1 MNISTKQYPFYLK
14 STVILFGLMLLVFA
28 LFTLKGILAP
38 IAFAL
43 IIAILL
49 NPLVGKLQR
58 IGFKRIL
65 AIVVALLLA
74 IIVVGGILY
83 FISSQIMH
91 FGDNLPVLK
100 QKFNDHLMHL
110 HNWIAEK
117 YNVPV
122 AKQQKAITDALNG
135 SKSFF
140 GSALGGFLG
149 TIGLIFLVP
158 IYVFLLLLYKKLIIN
173 FFHEIFAEENSEK
186 VSDVLTETKAAI
198 QSYMVGLLLEALV
211 VAILN
216 TTALLILGVQYAVL
230 LGVLGALLNM
240 LPYIGGLIAIALPI
254 IIASVTQDGFTTQF
268 LIFGAYILI
277 QFIDNNFLVPFL
289 VSSRV
294 KINAFFSLV
303 VVLLGGALW
312 GVAGMFL
319 SIPFLAILKIIFDR
333 LPDMKPWG
341 KLFGDSVPTRDKGE
355 IWLLRKKRKENAL
368 PDRID
373 EIVK

>member
-14 STVILFGLMLLVFA
+14 STVIIFGLMLITFA
-28 LFTLKGILAP
+28 LFTLKSILAP

-58 IGFKRIL
+58 LGVKRIL
-65 AIVVALLLA
+65 AIAISLLLA
-74 IIVVGGILY
+74 MVIVGGIIY
-83 FISSQIMH
+83 FISSQVMN

-100 QKFNDHLMHL
+100 AKFNEHLMTL
-110 HNWIAEK
+110 HNWIATK
-117 YNVPV
+117 FNVPV
-122 AKQQKAITDALNG
+122 VKQQKVISDALNG

-149 TIGLIFLVP
+149 TLGLIFLVP
-158 IYVFLLLLYKKLIIN
+158 VYVFFLLFYKKLIVN

-186 VSDVLTETKAAI
+186 VSDVMTETKAAI

-211 VAILN
+211 VAVLN
-216 TTALLILGVQYAVL
+216 TVALLILGVQYAVL

-240 LPYIGGLIAIALPI
+240 LPYIGGIIAILLPI
-254 IIASVTQDGFTTQF
+254 IIASVTKDGFTTQL
-268 LIFGAYILI
+268 LILAAYGAI
-277 QFIDNNFLVPFL
+277 QFIDNHFLVPFL

-294 KINAFFSLV
+294 KINAFFSVV

-341 KLFGDSVPTRDKGE
+341 KLIGDQVPTRDKGE
-355 IWLLRKKRKENAL
+355 IWSLRKKRKEHAL
-368 PDRID
+368 PNVS
-373 EIVK
+373 EEALK